1 MDPDTLNMLLFLKM
15 NMSLWPDARI
25 IQEILNSQTAGDL
38 EEDDA
43 NDAIARDVESDDE
56 EEDEYENMR
65 DLKLI

>member
-1 MDPDTLNMLLFLKM
+1 
-15 NMSLWPDARI
+15 MSLWPDARI

-56 EEDEYENMR
+56 EEDEYEGLETY
-65 DLKLI
+65 LKK